1 MSGAQAPIYLL
12 EKAAGTPAAGA
23 TRQPRDYARHWTPV
37 HLDVVVDD
45 GRGRD
50 AGRQRPAPG
59 SKTRPP
65 RMPGAASPT

>member
-12 EKAAGTPAAGA
+12 EKAADTPAAGA

-45 GRGRD
+45 VD
-50 AGRQRPAPG
+50 AAVTRARPAPG

>member
-45 GRGRD
+45 VD
-50 AGRQRPAPG
+50 AARARPAPG